1 MSQQNKDVVLRYVE
15 AFNRADLDGVCR
27 EFADDA
33 LVWGVLGWG
42 AISVA
47 RPIWKD
53 LMECLRMQL
62 QVEDMICEADKVAVR
77 YTERGTSV
85 QAFRGLGPTGKSYE
99 IGAIEWFVIKNG
111 LIHRRWGARDSAT
124 IMRQLGM
131 SE

>member
-1 MSQQNKDVVLRYVE
+1 
-15 AFNRADLDGVCR
+15 
-27 EFADDA
+27 
-33 LVWGVLGWG
+33 VLGWG

-85 QAFRGLGPTGKSYE
+85 RAFRGLGPTGKSYE
-99 IGAIEWFVIKNG
+99 IGAIEWFVMEEG
-111 LIHRRWGARDSAT
+111 LRRLKAASVHEFRDCKCNAGYS
-124 IMRQLGM
+124 
-131 SE
+131 